1 MTHEVAYEIAAL
13 FCHFVTEFQR
23 VLSAAKWEEC
33 LQRFFRGQFDA
44 ELSEK
49 VAHKD
54 PNLVITSF
62 RFLSLFG
69 AKLLSNPMPS
79 TAQAS
84 QEEAASLL
92 LKEQSDLAWVKKKL
106 QSEVSAWND
115 YKERVQQ
122 WQCSTELHKNAKI
135 TEIDRTNGILITK
148 ELARP
153 PLPLHRAIE

>member
-13 FCHFVTEFQR
+13 FCHFASEFQR

-44 ELSEK
+44 EMSEK
-49 VAHKD
+49 VSHKD
-54 PNLVITSF
+54 PDLVITSF

-69 AKLLSNPMPS
+69 AKLQLNPMPS

-122 WQCSTELHKNAKI
+122 WQCNTELHKI
-135 TEIDRTNGILITK
+135 ERTNADLITK
-148 ELARP
+148 QLDLRCPCTEL
-153 PLPLHRAIE
+153 